1 MDAENEEVTKEID
14 IPEELEP
21 ALAKALVRL
30 HTKIVKQAEQ
40 HFSKMEE
47 TATCES
53 ISDAH
58 PC

>member
-1 MDAENEEVTKEID
+1 MDTENEEVTKETD
-14 IPEELEP
+14 MPEEL
-21 ALAKALVRL
+21 AAAFAKALVKL
-30 HTKIVKQAEQ
+30 HARIVKQAEQ

-53 ISDAH
+53 NSDAQ

>member
-1 MDAENEEVTKEID
+1 MDAENEEVTQETD
-14 IPEELEP
+14 MPEQLAA

-30 HTKIVKQAEQ
+30 HAKIVKQAEQ

-53 ISDAH
+53 NSDVQT
-58 PC
+58 C

>member
-21 ALAKALVRL
+21 AFAKALVRL
-30 HTKIVKQAEQ
+30 HAKIVKRAEQ

-53 ISDAH
+53 NSDTQL
-58 PC
+58 C

>member
-1 MDAENEEVTKEID
+1 MDAENEEVTQETD
-14 IPEELEP
+14 MPEQLAA

-30 HTKIVKQAEQ
+30 HAKIVKQAEQ

-47 TATCES
+47 METCES

>member
-1 MDAENEEVTKEID
+1 MDAETENVTNDPEKPEKLEETW
-14 IPEELEP
+14 
-21 ALAKALVRL
+21 AKALVTL
-30 HTKIVKQAEQ
+30 HAKIVKQAEQ

-53 ISDAH
+53 NSDAQ